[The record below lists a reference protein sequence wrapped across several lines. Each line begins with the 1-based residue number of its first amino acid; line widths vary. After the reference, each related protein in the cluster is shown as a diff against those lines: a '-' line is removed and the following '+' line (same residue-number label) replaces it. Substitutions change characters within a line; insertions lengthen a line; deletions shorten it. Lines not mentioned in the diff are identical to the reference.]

1 MDVFISLLY
10 IAFKTKGY
18 ILERTNDFYNWI
30 NSDIIINSSDYCTS
44 IQIPE
49 SDWYKCCS
57 MKIRFKDEDAYNC
70 FALEIEYTKNKTI
83 FDEYINIRSM
93 ASAFGMSGG
102 QIEIDCGNNLT
113 NEKNY
118 KTFSNEF

>member
-1 MDVFISLLY
+1 
-10 IAFKTKGY
+10 
-18 ILERTNDFYNWI
+18 
-30 NSDIIINSSDYCTS
+30 
-44 IQIPE
+44 
-49 SDWYKCCS
+49 

-83 FDEYINIRSM
+83 FDEYINNRSI